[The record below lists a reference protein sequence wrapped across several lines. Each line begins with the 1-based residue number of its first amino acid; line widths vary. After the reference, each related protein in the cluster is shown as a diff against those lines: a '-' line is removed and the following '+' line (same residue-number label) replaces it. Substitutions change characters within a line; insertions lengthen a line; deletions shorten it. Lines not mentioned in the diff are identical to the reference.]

1 MTSLAARLMPL
12 AISLRGSKRRFS
24 SADRTMARID
34 KTRAA
39 PGSYDPP
46 RSVTSKVTVTRDDT
60 SGWPVY
66 RVSPHNSTPPR
77 ASVYFHGGAYIA
89 EITATHWRTIAKLAA
104 ATDTTFIVPI
114 YPLAP
119 TETAKTTVARASEIA
134 ESVTMEYGS
143 EHVVLMGDS
152 AGGGMALAVAQ
163 QLRDAGVASVAHIV
177 LISPWLD
184 VAMTD
189 PEIEK
194 IAPHDP
200 WLAVP
205 GTRLAGELYRGELP
219 VDDPRVSPL
228 RGDLHGLAPITLFS
242 GTRDIANADA
252 RSLVN
257 ACRSIGASLHYH
269 EASSMLHVYPLL
281 PIPEGRRA
289 LAVIAAVLN
298 TT

>member
-1 MTSLAARLMPL
+1 
-12 AISLRGSKRRFS
+12 
-24 SADRTMARID
+24 MARID

>member
-34 KTRAA
+34 KTLAT
-39 PGSYDPP
+39 PGSYEPP

-104 ATDTTFIVPI
+104 ATDTTFVVPI

-119 TETAKTTVARASEIA
+119 TETASTTVGHASEIA

-163 QLRDAGVASVAHIV
+163 QLRDAGVTSVAHIV

-252 RSLVN
+252 RSLVK

-289 LAVIAAVLN
+289 LSVIAAVLN

>member
-1 MTSLAARLMPL
+1 VTSLAARLMPL
-12 AISLRGSKRRFS
+12 AIRLRGSKRRFGS
-24 SADRTMARID
+24 VDRTSAQID
-34 KTRAA
+34 KTLAA
-39 PGSYDPP
+39 PASYEPP
-46 RSVTSKVTVTRDDT
+46 RSVTNKVAVTRDDA

-66 RVSPHNSTPPR
+66 RISPRDSTPTR

-89 EITATHWRTIAKLAA
+89 EITGTHWRTIAKLAA
-104 ATDTTFIVPI
+104 AADTTFVVPI

-119 TETAKTTVARASEIA
+119 TKTAATTVARAAEIA
-134 ESVTMEYGS
+134 ESVTIEFGC

-194 IAPHDP
+194 IAPRDP

-205 GTRLAGELYRGELP
+205 GTKLAGELYRGDLP

-228 RGDLHGLAPITLFS
+228 RGDLHGLAPMSLFS

-257 ACRSIGASLHYH
+257 ACRSIGAPLHYH
-269 EASSMLHVYPLL
+269 EASEMLHVYPLL

-289 LAVIAAVLN
+289 LAVIADAL
-298 TT
+298 TRA